1 MHIWTFAASINTQR
15 DGCAVCDRERPD
27 FIGDHFSCELAEL
40 RNQGTVCNCN
50 LLWDGGQC
58 VGGESFFRDLPELT
72 TEQIEMRVCREQD
85 RRDEDILEAGVEL
98 YVQ

>member
-1 MHIWTFAASINTQR
+1 MCN
-15 DGCAVCDRERPD
+15 REKPD

-40 RNQGTVCNCN
+40 CAQGTVCNCN

-85 RRDEDILEAGVEL
+85 RRDEDILVVEVEL